1 MMNTLTEEQD
11 KNISICWIDASGR
24 IIESNEEACL
34 LFGIQREDLLCCYL
48 EDILSPHSGLS
59 WKRQWQQLETT
70 DKIIKEITLFNNFTE
85 SCTVTAEITLESNP
99 ESPCFNK
106 GKLTIV
112 PQKEDPSSKPQLSS
126 NIYWA
131 KLSHEMRTPLNG
143 ILGLNTLLKETNL
156 DAKQTEM
163 LTMMERA
170 GEHLLCLINDL
181 LDYSKIEAGELIL
194 NKEVFRFE
202 SLTEGLMSVIHSVGG
217 TKNLQVNF
225 LFQNAIPESLTSDL
239 FRIRQCLINLLNN
252 ALKFTHKGM
261 IDILFAWHDSAEKEN
276 TGLIVSIRDTGIGM
290 SSEQLE
296 QIFKPYTQAD
306 ASIARE
312 FGGTGLGL
320 SITKD
325 LLKLLGGWIQAKS
338 QIGIGSEFI
347 VFFPLE
353 ASQSK
358 KQVADQFNILNI
370 KSHASPLKS
379 LPLESPS
386 IQNAEKK
393 TWAHAFKQGL
403 KILLAEDNLINQ
415 KVTLGLL
422 KKMGLD
428 ADAVINGQEAVTAI
442 QSKPYDLVLMDC
454 QMPLM
459 DGFKAT
465 QLIREMDMEKS
476 HIPIVALTANALPG
490 DKEKC
495 LEMGM
500 SDYMSKPISLNGLEQ
515 VLKNHLESEPL
526 KIESLIQKLQDT
538 NPQSIK

>member
-1 MMNTLTEEQD
+1 MTAPKEIQD
-11 KNISICWIDASGR
+11 PNISICWIDASGR
-24 IIESNEEACL
+24 IIESNEETCL

-48 EDILSPHSGLS
+48 EDILSPQSGLN

-70 DKIIKEITLFNNFTE
+70 DIIIKEITIFNNFTE
-85 SCTVTAEITLESNP
+85 SRTVTAEITLEKNP
-99 ESPCFNK
+99 DSPCFNK
-106 GKLTIV
+106 GKLTII
-112 PQKEDPSSKPQLSS
+112 PKKEPPSSKPHLSS
-126 NIYWA
+126 NVYWA

-143 ILGLNTLLKETNL
+143 ILGINALLKETNL
-156 DAKQTEM
+156 DTKQTEM

-194 NKEVFRFE
+194 SKEVFPFE
-202 SLTEGLMSVIHSVGG
+202 NLTEGLMSVVHSVGG
-217 TKNLQVNF
+217 SKNVQVNF
-225 LFQNAIPESLTSDL
+225 LFQNAIPETLTSDL
-239 FRIRQCLINLLNN
+239 LRIRQCLINLLNN

-261 IDILFAWHDSAEKEN
+261 IDILFAWQDNGEKEN
-276 TGLIVSIRDTGIGM
+276 TGLVVSIRDTGIGM
-290 SSEQLE
+290 SSAQLE
-296 QIFKPYTQAD
+296 QIFEPYTQAD
-306 ASIARE
+306 AAIARE

-347 VFFPLE
+347 VFIPLE
-353 ASQSK
+353 ASLNRKHVQDK
-358 KQVADQFNILNI
+358 LNILNI
-370 KSHASPLKS
+370 KTHASTLKT
-379 LPLESPS
+379 LPLESPTVPKP
-386 IQNAEKK
+386 EEK
-393 TWAHAFKQGL
+393 TWGHAFKQGL

-465 QLIREMDMEKS
+465 QLIREMNMEKS
-476 HIPIVALTANALPG
+476 NIPIVAITANALPG

-500 SDYMSKPISLNGLEQ
+500 SDYVSKPISLSGLEQ
-515 VLKNHLESEPL
+515 VLKNHLESDPL
-526 KIESLIQKLQDT
+526 KIENLIQKLQET
-538 NPQSIK
+538 KPAKS